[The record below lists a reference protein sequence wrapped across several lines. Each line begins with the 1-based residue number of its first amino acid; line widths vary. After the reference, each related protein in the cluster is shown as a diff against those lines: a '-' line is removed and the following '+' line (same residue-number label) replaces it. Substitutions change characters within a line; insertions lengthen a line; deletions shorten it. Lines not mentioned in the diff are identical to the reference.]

1 VSIRKKANPPVNN
14 NTQTNAALRQTLAVQ
29 KESSQLSGKIR
40 TSVPGLRSS
49 EFGENERAGG
59 TASKRRAANYRARS
73 ERACRGCARVSLD
86 KTSVPV
92 VLQKESSQ
100 LSGKIRT
107 SVPGVALE

>member
-59 TASKRRAANYRARS
+59 TASKRILANQ
-73 ERACRGCARVSLD
+73 GL
-86 KTSVPV
+86 
-92 VLQKESSQ
+92 LLKEILFQ
-100 LSGKIRT
+100 IHPPQNLLT
-107 SVPGVALE
+107 

>member
-49 EFGENERAGG
+49 EFGQNERAGG
-59 TASKRRAANYRARS
+59 TAKGEQPIIGQDPN
-73 ERACRGCARVSLD
+73 ERAGGCARVSLE

-92 VLQKESSQ
+92 VLQAK
-100 LSGKIRT
+100 GYWPIK
-107 SVPGVALE
+107 ACF